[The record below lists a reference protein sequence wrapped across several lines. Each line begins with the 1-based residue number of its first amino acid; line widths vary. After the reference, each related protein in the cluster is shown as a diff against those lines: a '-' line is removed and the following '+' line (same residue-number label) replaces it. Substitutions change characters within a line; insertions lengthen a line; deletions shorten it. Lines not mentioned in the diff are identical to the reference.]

1 MPAGAQTGRMRIV
14 HLSDVPAATAERFVA
29 ESLVESPTSSLR
41 VIRLAPGQE
50 LPPHRHGASHL
61 DLLVVEGVITVE
73 RDDDEPA
80 QVRAGGGVSLAGE
93 EELRAANRGG
103 DDVTLVAFLAPPF
116 PPRQG

>member
-1 MPAGAQTGRMRIV
+1 MRIV
-14 HLSDVPAATAERFVA
+14 HLSDVPPATADRFSA
-29 ESLVESPTSSLR
+29 ESLVETPTSSLR

-61 DLLVVEGVITVE
+61 DLLVVQGVVTLE
-73 RDDDEPA
+73 RDDDGPV
-80 QVRAGGGVSLAGE
+80 QVRAGSVVVLAGD
-93 EELRAANRGG
+93 EELRASNRGA